1 MSDIDDPE
9 AWRPDPALVYA
20 VHARVV
26 PIADMSGMDRSWI
39 VASLT
44 VEGWTVS
51 AIAARL
57 KCSLRLVQQIK
68 AEPMTKV
75 SLYALALEQQLREC
89 RSMTHLAARVS
100 AQETGALTARVA
112 LLQNQRDRMLD
123 QISQLQK
130 ELRHAKDST
139 ADYGR

>member
-1 MSDIDDPE
+1 MSAIEDPE
-9 AWRPDPALVYA
+9 AWRPDPALVFA

-26 PIADMSGMDRSWI
+26 PIADMSGMDRAWI
-39 VASLT
+39 VACLT

-75 SLYALALEQQLREC
+75 ALYALTLERQLIDARALRHMEGRI
-89 RSMTHLAARVS
+89 A
-100 AQETGALTARVA
+100 AQEITSRDARICQ
-112 LLQNQRDRMLD
+112 LQVQRDRMLD
-123 QISQLQK
+123 QLVQLQK